1 MNHST
6 DRSVPTAIPFARPS
20 ITDAEKEA
28 VNRVLDSGWLT
39 TGAEAARFEEE
50 FAEAVGAR
58 YALSCASAT
67 AGLHLAL
74 EAAGVGRGD
83 RVAVTPYTF
92 AATAEVVRY
101 LDADPVFVDIAPDSP
116 NMSPDALAEV
126 LDRATSDGGKPVSAV
141 IPVHMGGLPCDMAA
155 IREVAEAAGAT
166 VIEDAAHAFPAAYSA
181 PTASAVSTGI
191 NGTED
196 TTMVPV
202 GSSGTAVFSFYANK
216 PITTGEGGM
225 IVTDDEE
232 IASRI
237 RLMRLHGIDRPV
249 WNRYRTPGATWEY
262 DIVAA
267 GYKYNMPDILA
278 ALGRVQLSR
287 SRDLHEARRAHAQ
300 AYMEGFHR
308 AAVDELRRRELLL
321 PTQQR
326 GHAWHLFS
334 VQVDSNSRDRVIAE
348 LAEHGIGTSVHYK
361 PLHMMSYYHERYGLV
376 EADYPNAADRFRKSI
391 SLPLYP
397 DLRSDERE
405 FVIESLSAAVRGC

>member
-6 DRSVPTAIPFARPS
+6 DRAASTPIPFARPS
-20 ITDAEKEA
+20 ITNAEKEA

-101 LDADPVFVDIAPDSP
+101 LDADPVFVDIKPDSP
-116 NMSPDALAEV
+116 NMSPDALDRV
-126 LDRATSDGGKPVSAV
+126 LAAARTDGGKPVSAV

-155 IREVAEAAGAT
+155 IRQVAATAGAT
-166 VIEDAAHAFPAAYSA
+166 VIEDAAHAFPAACSGQ
-181 PTASAVSTGI
+181 TESDVSGGVSDI
-191 NGTED
+191 PD
-196 TTMVPV
+196 TTMVRI

-225 IVTDDEE
+225 IATDDEA

-237 RLMRLHGIDRPV
+237 GLMRLHGIDRPV

-267 GYKYNMPDILA
+267 GYKYNMPDLLA

-287 SRDLHEARRAHAQ
+287 SRELHEARRRHAE
-300 AYMEGFHR
+300 AYIEGFER
-308 AAVDELRRRELLL
+308 AAGDEIRRGHLLL
-321 PTQQR
+321 PKRHR

-334 VQVDSNSRDRVIAE
+334 VQVDSKSRDSIIAE
-348 LAEHGIGTSVHYK
+348 LAERGIGTSVHYK
-361 PLHMMSYYHERYGLV
+361 PLHMMSYYQSRYGLV
-376 EADYPNAADRFRKSI
+376 EADFPNAADRFRRSI

-397 DLRSDERE
+397 DLSSDERE
-405 FVIESLSAAVRGC
+405 FVIQSVSAAVRGC